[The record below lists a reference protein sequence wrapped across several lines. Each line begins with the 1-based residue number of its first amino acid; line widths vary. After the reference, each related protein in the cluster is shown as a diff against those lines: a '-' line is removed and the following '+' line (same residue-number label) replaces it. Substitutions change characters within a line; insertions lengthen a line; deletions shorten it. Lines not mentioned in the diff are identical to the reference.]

1 MNCVQTRRF
10 TAADLI
16 WQSLCWDSS
25 REMEAGARG
34 GLDKVR
40 EKRFLRLLFSF
51 SVLFS
56 CFFIF
61 SELLVAA

>member
-1 MNCVQTRRF
+1 
-10 TAADLI
+10 
-16 WQSLCWDSS
+16 
-25 REMEAGARG
+25 MEAGARG

-61 SELLVAA
+61 SELLVAAQVEGVVREVWRSGLPAS